1 MNEQAPS
8 LVEFA
13 KHSPIP
19 KKVLLLLNREGL
31 IQDPLAQ
38 VDQIGL
44 HLLEKLWGR
53 KDVLR
58 PQLNRMSMKA
68 RVSFLRTATLNS
80 KWERYAYSR
89 FYNQETGSGLS
100 LATVIEEIQTT
111 FRFRLSKQQF
121 NRVKTLRHQA
131 WMAMDRAQ
139 NNEETH
145 QLEEKKA
152 QTNK

>member
-1 MNEQAPS
+1 MNEQAPT

-68 RVSFLRTATLNS
+68 RGSFLQTVTLNS

-89 FYNQETGSGLS
+89 FYNQETGSSLS

-111 FRFRLSKQQF
+111 FRFHLSKQQL
-121 NRVKTLRHQA
+121 NRVKTLRHQVWIA
-131 WMAMDRAQ
+131 KNRPRND
-139 NNEETH
+139 EETKR
-145 QLEEKKA
+145 LEDKKA

>member
-1 MNEQAPS
+1 MNETFPS
-8 LVEFA
+8 IAEYA

-31 IQDPLAQ
+31 IQDPLVQ

-44 HLLEKLWGR
+44 LLLEKLWGR

-68 RVSFLRTATLNS
+68 RISFLRTATLNS

-89 FYNQETGSGLS
+89 FYNQEPGSGLS
-100 LATVIEEIQTT
+100 LETVIEEIQTT
-111 FRFRLSKQQF
+111 FRFRLSKRQI
-121 NRVKTLRHQA
+121 NRVKTLHHNVWIAKNRP
-131 WMAMDRAQ
+131 R
-139 NNEETH
+139 NGEETERWE
-145 QLEEKKA
+145 EEKSA
-152 QTNK
+152 N